1 MPRSNPFIFYLYRI
15 SHNSTNGS
23 LLIRRQHFN
32 TASNSRGDLP
42 YLLLDGCTT
51 RPKITRFWC
60 RQLLDGGSNFACSF
74 VTRPIKLTALFI
86 ASRHTS
92 TLCYQDHKQL
102 KNIKSL
108 LLKRGGSHSFLEA
121 TGPVYS
127 AEQHKLQ
134 KLVRH
139 FSNC

>member
-1 MPRSNPFIFYLYRI
+1 MAVYL
-15 SHNSTNGS
+15 
-23 LLIRRQHFN
+23 FADN
-32 TASNSRGDLP
+32 TSIQQVTVEAICHIYYSM
-42 YLLLDGCTT
+42 GCTT
-51 RPKITRFWC
+51 RPKITKRERFRC